1 VFGSLLSYCRQ
12 KDAALRLLKSAI
24 EHNYCAYQTLQSDP
38 LLGKLRG
45 TAEFA
50 EVLSAAKD
58 CRDRFLRERQPSQH

>member
-1 VFGSLLSYCRQ
+1 
-12 KDAALRLLKSAI
+12 LLKSAI

-45 TAEFA
+45 ASEFG

-58 CRDRFLRERQPSQH
+58 CRDRFLAERQQIQH